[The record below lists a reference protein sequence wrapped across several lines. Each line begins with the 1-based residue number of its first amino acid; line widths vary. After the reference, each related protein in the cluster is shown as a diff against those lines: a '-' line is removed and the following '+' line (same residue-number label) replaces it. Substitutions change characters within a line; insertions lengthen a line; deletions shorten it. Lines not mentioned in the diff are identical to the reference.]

1 MSVLTVDLHRP
12 PHTPDAPSRPWAD
25 GSGSLPAHHTPPTAP
40 APAATVPK
48 ELVHRHNPA
57 EVLLSGWE
65 RRSEDSFG
73 LTARWPAH
81 HPFFADV
88 NGCHD
93 PMLAA
98 ETIRQ
103 AGSLLLHAEYE
114 VPFGHH
120 FVMRNLSLSTWEGAL
135 AVQTLPGV
143 IELDVTCHDV
153 KRRGKAVL
161 SMYYEAVLRRDGQA
175 VGHGGASVSCVT
187 PAAYRRLRAPQLDGA
202 GPQPPMTAPV
212 APHDVGRRSPADV
225 VLSPTGERGRW
236 LLRTDTSHPVL
247 FEHPVDHVPGMMLL
261 EAARQATIA
270 TLGHTAPPSELTGEF
285 SRYAELHR
293 PCLIEARRLPGPGDQ
308 ASVLVTGEQDGED
321 IFRSVITLPRA
332 ED

>member
-12 PHTPDAPSRPWAD
+12 PPAPEAPCRPGA
-25 GSGSLPAHHTPPTAP
+25 GGTGTLLARPTRSTAP
-40 APAATVPK
+40 APAAIVPK

-57 EVLLSGWE
+57 EVLLTGWE
-65 RRSEDSFG
+65 RRGEDSFG
-73 LTARWPAH
+73 LTARWPADH
-81 HPFFADV
+81 RFFADV

-120 FVMRNLSLSTWEGAL
+120 FVMRDLSLSTRQGAL
-135 AVQTLPGV
+135 AVRALPGEL
-143 IELDVTCHDV
+143 ELDVTCHDIR
-153 KRRGKAVL
+153 RRGKAVL
-161 SMYYEAVLRRDGQA
+161 GLYYEAVLRRDGQV

-202 GPQPPMTAPV
+202 GPQPPLTAPV
-212 APHDVGRRSPADV
+212 APHDVGRHSPADV
-225 VLSPTGERGRW
+225 VLSPTEERGRW

-261 EAARQATIA
+261 EAARQAAIA

-293 PCLIEARRLPGPGDQ
+293 PCLIEARRLPAPGDQ
-308 ASVLVTGEQDGED
+308 ESVLVTGEQDGEEV
-321 IFRSVITLPRA
+321 FRSVITLPHA

>member
-12 PHTPDAPSRPWAD
+12 PPAPEAPCRPGAD
-25 GSGSLPAHHTPPTAP
+25 GTGTLLARHSRSTAP
-40 APAATVPK
+40 APAAIVPK

-57 EVLLSGWE
+57 EVLLTGWE
-65 RRSEDSFG
+65 RRDEDSFG
-73 LTARWPAH
+73 LTARWPADH
-81 HPFFADV
+81 RFFADV

-93 PMLAA
+93 SMLAA

-120 FVMRNLSLSTWEGAL
+120 FVMRDLSLSTRQGAL
-135 AVQTLPGV
+135 AVRALPGEL
-143 IELDVTCHDV
+143 ELDVTCHDV
-153 KRRGKAVL
+153 KRRGEAVL
-161 SMYYEAVLRRDGQA
+161 GLYYEAVLRRDGQV

-187 PAAYRRLRAPQLDGA
+187 PATYRRLRAPQLDGA
-202 GPQPPMTAPV
+202 GPPPPLTAPV
-212 APHDVGRRSPADV
+212 APHDVGRHSPADV
-225 VLSPTGERGRW
+225 VLSPTEERGRW

-261 EAARQATIA
+261 EAARQAAIA
-270 TLGHTAPPSELTGEF
+270 TLGRTAPPSELTGEF

-293 PCLIEARRLPGPGDQ
+293 PCIIEARRLPAPGDQ
-308 ASVLVTGEQDGED
+308 ESVLVTGEQDGEEV
-321 IFRSVITLPRA
+321 FRSVITLPHA

>member
-1 MSVLTVDLHRP
+1 MDHPAFAARPRESTNWGNHVRAHRRPAPPAAHPGRPVQTLGGRIRQPARP
-12 PHTPDAPSRPWAD
+12 PHA
-25 GSGSLPAHHTPPTAP
+25 AHGA

-73 LTARWPAH
+73 LTARWLAH

-187 PAAYRRLRAPQLDGA
+187 PAAYRR
-202 GPQPPMTAPV
+202 
-212 APHDVGRRSPADV
+212 
-225 VLSPTGERGRW
+225 
-236 LLRTDTSHPVL
+236 
-247 FEHPVDHVPGMMLL
+247 
-261 EAARQATIA
+261 
-270 TLGHTAPPSELTGEF
+270 
-285 SRYAELHR
+285 
-293 PCLIEARRLPGPGDQ
+293 
-308 ASVLVTGEQDGED
+308 
-321 IFRSVITLPRA
+321 
-332 ED
+332 

>member
-25 GSGSLPAHHTPPTAP
+25 GSGTLPAHHTPPTAP

-202 GPQPPMTAPV
+202 GPQPPLTA
-212 APHDVGRRSPADV
+212 
-225 VLSPTGERGRW
+225 
-236 LLRTDTSHPVL
+236 
-247 FEHPVDHVPGMMLL
+247 
-261 EAARQATIA
+261 
-270 TLGHTAPPSELTGEF
+270 
-285 SRYAELHR
+285 
-293 PCLIEARRLPGPGDQ
+293 
-308 ASVLVTGEQDGED
+308 
-321 IFRSVITLPRA
+321 
-332 ED
+332 